1 MDKNVTLAFG
11 SDWFVAPPVP
21 VLGIGAAA
29 TRLTLQ
35 QIEDLDIH
43 QQRQHASVSVL

>member
-43 QQRQHASVSVL
+43 HATHLSEVHCY